1 MQFVQSAYSKARQR
15 GDSASLS
22 FVVVI
27 TFLLDLKLSL
37 RFLTSSSNCLAFT
50 GLLPQ
55 LAVVLVTNC
64 LDFND
69 YVV

>member
-55 LAVVLVTNC
+55 
-64 LDFND
+64 
-69 YVV
+69 